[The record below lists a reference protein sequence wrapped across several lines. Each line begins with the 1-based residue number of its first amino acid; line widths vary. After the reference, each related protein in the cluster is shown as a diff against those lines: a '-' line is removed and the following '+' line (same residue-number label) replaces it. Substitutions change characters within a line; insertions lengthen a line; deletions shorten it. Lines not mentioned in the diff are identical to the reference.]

1 MNEEDTITKDK
12 KWEVEY
18 YKRINQLSDK
28 YNLDVQSLGF
38 NKIGVI
44 GKYNFTYN
52 DKVYLEIE
60 EIAIGMC
67 EYLRSYFGD
76 EVDYSI
82 LSEGFDI
89 VLEII

>member
-1 MNEEDTITKDK
+1 MNEEDTITKDEWK
-12 KWEVEY
+12 IKY
-18 YKRINQLSDK
+18 FQRIDELSDK
-28 YNLDVQSLGF
+28 YNLDIELLDI

-44 GKYNFTYN
+44 GRDNFTYS
-52 DKVYLEIE
+52 DKVYNEIE

-67 EYLRSYFGD
+67 EHLRSYFED